1 MYKSFV
7 FKFLTESEVS
17 SVPVGYQYTTDK
29 GTEFYKSSTGWKNS
43 LSDKS
48 VAPKMAERLESA
60 ALTDIDETNAGS
72 EFKIGKTYTD
82 SKGNIYYYTGDDF
95 VTVDGVSLSPDEA
108 DEAMKAVRV
117 DPSAEPVEPA
127 SDEEKSDGSSDV
139 DDANNLEPENKDN
152 QGEKS
157 DATPTD
163 TPAPVVEPK
172 KSEPKKS
179 EPSKVVPQNKP
190 SAAPVSQPQP
200 SKPTQ
205 PPAVEQTS
213 DDAIN
218 KLVKLINRHPRM
230 LRLRKLIKNGDPL
243 SLLAADIILSGKDA
257 KLKAEIL
264 TRLGEKK

>member
-95 VTVDGVSLSPDEA
+95 VTVDGVSLSPDET

-117 DPSAEPVEPA
+117 DPSAEPVEPV
-127 SDEEKSDGSSDV
+127 SDEEKSDESSDV
-139 DDANNLEPENKDN
+139 DDANNLEPENKDD

-163 TPAPVVEPK
+163 APAPVDEPK
-172 KSEPKKS
+172 KAEP
-179 EPSKVVPQNKP
+179 PKVEPQNKP
-190 SAAPVSQPQP
+190 SAAPVSQLQP

-205 PPAVEQTS
+205 PPAAEQTS